1 MTYQIQASLVVA
13 HFPWFLMLLVAVTG
27 LVVGSFL
34 NVCILRIPE
43 GTFFRH
49 MRSHCPACGAAI
61 PWYLNIPVFGFA
73 WLRGRARCCNA
84 RISWQYPIVEA
95 ATCGLFMLALVIFPF
110 LEPMAGNP
118 DVWLMDR
125 AQAIRFAH
133 AVCFS
138 SVLLAAAVVDLRL
151 MIIPDVMSVGLVVTA
166 PLVVLIHP
174 ELDWKS
180 SLYGALLGAGLLY
193 AIAWTYW
200 LLRGEV
206 GMGFGDV
213 KLLAG
218 IGGWLGYQA
227 IFPVVL
233 LASVSG
239 SLVGIGAMILNR
251 KYHGKTALPFGPFL
265 AAGAVIHLFFSQ
277 QIREAWIW
285 MGL

>member
-1 MTYQIQASLVVA
+1 MMEHAQVTFVA
-13 HFPWFLMLLVAVTG
+13 GQVPWFLFTVVAATG

-34 NVCILRIPE
+34 NVCILRIPD
-43 GTFFRH
+43 GTFFRQL
-49 MRSHCPACGAAI
+49 RSHCPACDALI
-61 PWYLNIPVFGFA
+61 PWYLNIPLLGFA
-73 WLRGRARCCNA
+73 WLRGRARCCGA
-84 RISWQYPIVEA
+84 RISWQYPVVEA
-95 ATCGLFMLALVIFPF
+95 ATCLLFLLALAKFPF
-110 LEPMAGNP
+110 LEPLTSNP
-118 DVWLMDR
+118 DIVVFN
-125 AQAIRFAH
+125 RFEAARFFH
-133 AVCFS
+133 ALCFS
-138 SVLLAAAVVDLRL
+138 SVLLAASVVDLRL
-151 MIIPDVMSVGLVVTA
+151 MIIPDVMSLGLLLTA
-166 PLVVLIHP
+166 PLVVVVHP

-180 SLYGALLGAGLLY
+180 SLYGSLLGAGLLY
-193 AIAWTYW
+193 GIAWTYW

-251 KYHGKTALPFGPFL
+251 KYHGRAALPFGPFL
-265 AAGAVIHLFFSQ
+265 AAGAVIYLFFSQ
-277 QIREAWIW
+277 GIREYWIW